1 MKRGIL
7 AIKDI
12 VEIDKNA
19 NDSNSSDTND
29 NDANIAIKAEVL
41 ILKHN
46 WKRPKLRQQEYD
58 ARNRYFSRIVLMVS
72 DCNKIRIAFIFF
84 NCCKAIYPKI
94 VLLFFSICKSQ
105 PHGLNFLQW
114 VEKKYGRPSGFMTGR
129 LISWRTF

>member
-1 MKRGIL
+1 M

-94 VLLFFSICKSQ
+94 VLLFLVSANHNHMDSIFFSGLKKSMADL
-105 PHGLNFLQW
+105 PAL
-114 VEKKYGRPSGFMTGR
+114 
-129 LISWRTF
+129 